1 MKKSTLKSKLAL
13 FLGAVAVAALSLSFT
28 FSSESKNAPTKVE
41 TQQSDNIGGFS
52 QDPK

>member
-1 MKKSTLKSKLAL
+1 MKKSALKSRLAL
-13 FLGAVAVAALSLSFT
+13 LLGAVAVAAFSLSFT
-28 FSSESKNAPTKVE
+28 FSLEPKKSDVKSA